1 VAPLSRRSLG
11 VGGGVS
17 PFFEPRIS
25 VVMARHI
32 GLAAFSL
39 FIASTAWAQQ
49 PLTLDEALAAAMA
62 RNPALAAARAQTD
75 RAAAEVAI
83 TRGGWFPRIN
93 VTEGVQRGD
102 QPVFAFGALLSARQF
117 TAADF
122 AVARLNSPG
131 ATNLFTTRLGVGQ
144 LIFDGGRTSAAIAE
158 SQARRDGASAS
169 ADEASAGVVVAV
181 TATYGQLLRMQAT
194 VRAVD
199 SAVAAAAQDL
209 TRAEHRR
216 DVGTVTDADVLAV
229 AVHLSSLQQRR
240 LQLDADR
247 AATAAQL
254 NRLMGAAVDAPIAV
268 VDVVPPARV
277 DGELP
282 ALFGEAE
289 AARPELRR
297 ADAQVRMAI
306 AGTRQA
312 SSIWWPQVAAQ
323 AGVEWNGITGG
334 DRARSWI
341 VGAEARWSLSLS
353 GADRARLKAAASAR
367 TAAELMRD
375 DVRASVHAEVLAAVR
390 QLEASVARVG
400 LGTETVAQATERA
413 RVVRNRY
420 DAGLASMTDVLA
432 ASSALLDAEASRTSA
447 TVDVLTTTTELHRAL
462 GRLSRK

>member
-1 VAPLSRRSLG
+1 
-11 VGGGVS
+11 
-17 PFFEPRIS
+17 
-25 VVMARHI
+25 
-32 GLAAFSL
+32 
-39 FIASTAWAQQ
+39 
-49 PLTLDEALAAAMA
+49 
-62 RNPALAAARAQTD
+62 
-75 RAAAEVAI
+75 
-83 TRGGWFPRIN
+83 
-93 VTEGVQRGD
+93 
-102 QPVFAFGALLSARQF
+102 LSARQF

-158 SQARRDGASAS
+158 SQARRDVASAS

-181 TATYGQLLRMQAT
+181 TATYGQLLRMQAA

-277 DGELP
+277 DGELT

-353 GADRARLKAAASAR
+353 GADRARLRAAASAR

>member
-1 VAPLSRRSLG
+1 M
-11 VGGGVS
+11 S
-17 PFFEPRIS
+17 PFPEPRIS
-25 VVMARHI
+25 GVMARRI
-32 GLAAFSL
+32 GLTAFFL
-39 FIASTAWAQQ
+39 LTPLLLTSTAWAQQ
-49 PLTLDEALAAAMA
+49 PLTLDEAVAAALA

-75 RAAAEVAI
+75 RAAAEVV
-83 TRGGWFPRIN
+83 TSRGGWFPR
-93 VTEGVQRGD
+93 VTLTEGVQRGD

-158 SQARRDGASAS
+158 SQAHRDVALAG
-169 ADEASAGVVVAV
+169 ADEATAGVVVAV
-181 TATYGQLLRMQAT
+181 TTTYGQLLRMQAS

-199 SAVAAAAQDL
+199 SAVAAATEDL
-209 TRAEHRR
+209 QRAEHRR
-216 DVGTVTDADVLAV
+216 DAGTVTDADVLAV

-254 NRLMGAAVDAPIAV
+254 NRLMGMAVDAPISV
-268 VDVVPPARV
+268 VDVAPPARV
-277 DGELP
+277 DGELA
-282 ALFGEAE
+282 ALFVEAE

-297 ADAQVRMAI
+297 ADAQVRMAH

-323 AGVEWNGITGG
+323 AGVEWNGITAG
-334 DRARSWI
+334 DRARSWA

-353 GADRARLKAAASAR
+353 GADRARITAAASAR
-367 TAAELMRD
+367 TAAELMHD
-375 DVRASVHAEVLAAVR
+375 DLRASVHAEVLAAVR
-390 QLEASVARVG
+390 QLETAVARVG

-462 GRLSRK
+462 GRLSGK

>member
-1 VAPLSRRSLG
+1 
-11 VGGGVS
+11 
-17 PFFEPRIS
+17 
-25 VVMARHI
+25 MARRI
-32 GLAAFSL
+32 GLTAFFL
-39 FIASTAWAQQ
+39 LTPLLLTSTAWAQQ
-49 PLTLDEALAAAMA
+49 PLTLDEAVAAALA

-75 RAAAEVAI
+75 RAAAEVV
-83 TRGGWFPRIN
+83 TSRGGWFPR
-93 VTEGVQRGD
+93 VTLTEGVQRGD

-158 SQARRDGASAS
+158 SQAHRDVALAG
-169 ADEASAGVVVAV
+169 ADEATAGVVVAV
-181 TATYGQLLRMQAT
+181 TTTYGQLLRMQAS

-199 SAVAAAAQDL
+199 SAVAAATEDL
-209 TRAEHRR
+209 QRAEHRR
-216 DVGTVTDADVLAV
+216 DAGTVTDADVLAV

-254 NRLMGAAVDAPIAV
+254 NRLMGMAVDAPISV
-268 VDVVPPARV
+268 VDVAPPARV
-277 DGELP
+277 DGELA
-282 ALFGEAE
+282 ALFVEAE

-297 ADAQVRMAI
+297 ADAQVRMAH

-323 AGVEWNGITGG
+323 AGVEWNGITAG
-334 DRARSWI
+334 DRARSWA

-353 GADRARLKAAASAR
+353 GADRARITAAASAR
-367 TAAELMRD
+367 TAAELMHD
-375 DVRASVHAEVLAAVR
+375 DLRASVHAEVLAAVR
-390 QLEASVARVG
+390 QLETAVARVG

-462 GRLSRK
+462 GRLSGK

>member
-1 VAPLSRRSLG
+1 
-11 VGGGVS
+11 
-17 PFFEPRIS
+17 
-25 VVMARHI
+25 MARRI
-32 GLAAFSL
+32 GLAAL
-39 FIASTAWAQQ
+39 FLLTTLLTTSTAWAQQ
-49 PLTLDEALAAAMA
+49 PLTLEEAVAAALA

-75 RAAAEVAI
+75 RATADVA
-83 TRGGWFPRIN
+83 TARGGWFPRAT
-93 VTEGVQRGD
+93 VTESVQRGD

-117 TAADF
+117 SAADF

-144 LIFDGGRTSAAIAE
+144 LIFDGGRTSGAIAE
-158 SQARRDGASAS
+158 SHGRRDVAMAG
-169 ADEASAGVVVAV
+169 ADEATAGVMVAV
-181 TATYGQLLRMQAT
+181 TSTYGQLLRMQASL
-194 VRAVD
+194 RAVE
-199 SAVAAAAQDL
+199 SAVAAATEDL

-216 DVGTVTDADVLAV
+216 DAGTVTDADVLAV
-229 AVHLSSLQQRR
+229 AVHLSGLRQRR
-240 LQLDADR
+240 LQMDADR

-254 NRLMGAAVDAPIAV
+254 NRLMGTAVDAPIAV
-268 VDVVPPARV
+268 SDVAPPARIA
-277 DGELP
+277 GELA
-282 ALFGEAE
+282 ALFAEAE
-289 AARPELRR
+289 EARPELRR
-297 ADAQVRMAI
+297 ADAQIRMAT

-323 AGVEWNGITGG
+323 AGVEWNGLTVG
-334 DRARSWI
+334 DRARSWV

-353 GADRARLKAAASAR
+353 GADRARITAAASAR
-367 TAAELMRD
+367 TAAERMRD

-390 QLEASVARVG
+390 QRDTAIARLD

-462 GRLSRK
+462 GRLSGK

>member
-1 VAPLSRRSLG
+1 
-11 VGGGVS
+11 
-17 PFFEPRIS
+17 
-25 VVMARHI
+25 MARQI
-32 GLAAFSL
+32 GLAAL
-39 FIASTAWAQQ
+39 FLLTMVLTTSTAWAQQ
-49 PLTLDEALAAAMA
+49 PVTLDEALAAAMA

-75 RAAAEVAI
+75 GAAADVASA
-83 TRGGWFPRIN
+83 RGGWFPR
-93 VTEGVQRGD
+93 VTLTEGIQRGD

-131 ATNLFTTRLGVGQ
+131 ATNLFTTRLGLGQ
-144 LIFDGGRTSAAIAE
+144 LIFDGGRTSGAIAE
-158 SQARRDGASAS
+158 SQARRDLALAG
-169 ADEASAGVVVAV
+169 ADEATAGVIVAV
-181 TATYGQLLRMQAT
+181 TSTYGQLLRMQAA
-194 VRAVD
+194 VLAVD
-199 SAVAAAAQDL
+199 GAVAAATEDL

-216 DVGTVTDADVLAV
+216 DAGTVTDADVLAV
-229 AVHLSSLQQRR
+229 AVHLSSLRQRR

-247 AATAAQL
+247 AATVAQL

-268 VDVVPPARV
+268 VDVAPPTRV
-277 DGELP
+277 EGELA
-282 ALFGEAE
+282 ALFAEAE

-297 ADAQVRMAI
+297 ADAQVRMAT
-306 AGTRQA
+306 AGARQA

-334 DRARSWI
+334 DRARSWV

-353 GADRARLKAAASAR
+353 GADRARITAAVSAR
-367 TAAELMRD
+367 TAAERMRD
-375 DVRASVHAEVLAAVR
+375 DVRASVHADVLAAVR
-390 QLEASVARVG
+390 QRDTAIARVG

-432 ASSALLDAEASRTSA
+432 AAGALLDAEASRTSA

-462 GRLSRK
+462 GRLSGK

>member
-1 VAPLSRRSLG
+1 M
-11 VGGGVS
+11 S
-17 PFFEPRIS
+17 PFPEPRIS
-25 VVMARHI
+25 GVMARRI
-32 GLAAFSL
+32 GLTAFFL
-39 FIASTAWAQQ
+39 LTPLLLTSTAWAQQ
-49 PLTLDEALAAAMA
+49 PLTLDEAVAAALA

-75 RAAAEVAI
+75 RAAAEVV
-83 TRGGWFPRIN
+83 TSRGGWFPR
-93 VTEGVQRGD
+93 VTLTEGVQRGD

-158 SQARRDGASAS
+158 SQAHRDVALAG
-169 ADEASAGVVVAV
+169 ADEATAGVVVAV
-181 TATYGQLLRMQAT
+181 TTTYGQLLRMQAS

-199 SAVAAAAQDL
+199 SAAAAATEDL
-209 TRAEHRR
+209 QRAEHRR
-216 DVGTVTDADVLAV
+216 DAGTVTDADVLAV

-254 NRLMGAAVDAPIAV
+254 NRLMGMAVDAPISV
-268 VDVVPPARV
+268 VDVAPPARV
-277 DGELP
+277 DGELA
-282 ALFGEAE
+282 ALFVVAE

-297 ADAQVRMAI
+297 ADAQVRMAH

-323 AGVEWNGITGG
+323 AGVEWNGITAG
-334 DRARSWI
+334 DRARSWA

-353 GADRARLKAAASAR
+353 GADRARITAAASAR
-367 TAAELMRD
+367 TAAELMHD
-375 DVRASVHAEVLAAVR
+375 DLRASVHAEVLAAVR
-390 QLEASVARVG
+390 QLETAVARVG

-462 GRLSRK
+462 GRLSGK